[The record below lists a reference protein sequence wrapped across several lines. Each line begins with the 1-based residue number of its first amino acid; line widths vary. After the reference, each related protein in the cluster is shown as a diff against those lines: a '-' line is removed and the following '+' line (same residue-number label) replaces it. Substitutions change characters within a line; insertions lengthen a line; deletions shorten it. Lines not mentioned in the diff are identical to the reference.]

1 MFIHTDGQ
9 REKPGFVLR
18 VCTAVFVLLSLYLA
32 VCQSTRV
39 ASCCFWLLVASCQLQ
54 VAAGAAVVVAGVR
67 SGGAKNKLHVIIV
80 AATCCTYQKK
90 PSKQPA
96 NSRQTN

>member
-1 MFIHTDGQ
+1 MANVKNQASFY
-9 REKPGFVLR
+9 EYVLQFLCCYR
-18 VCTAVFVLLSLYLA
+18 CIWPFASLRDL
-32 VCQSTRV
+32 RV

-90 PSKQPA
+90 PSKQAA